1 MDARDYLNV
10 DGQFEMRGGVG
21 FNVWRTRHFG
31 VRTTYVLH
39 FGFVPPIFSDT
50 TYHAARTFILEP
62 QIGFT

>member
-1 MDARDYLNV
+1 MDARDYLGV

-39 FGFVPPIFSDT
+39 WFR
-50 TYHAARTFILEP
+50 AANF
-62 QIGFT
+62 